1 VKTNRDI
8 IIHPLMTEK
17 MSALQETQNKV
28 AFIVAPSANK
38 IEIRRAVEEKFNVK
52 VQKVATI
59 NMSGKMKRLGRF
71 QGRRSNW
78 KKAIVTLRE
87 GFSIDFFEGK

>member
-1 VKTNRDI
+1 
-8 IIHPLMTEK
+8 MTEK

-59 NMSGKMKRLGRF
+59 NMSGKVKRLGRF

>member
-1 VKTNRDI
+1 MKTNRDI

-28 AFIVAPSANK
+28 AFIVDPNANK
-38 IEIRRAVEEKFNVK
+38 IEIRKAVEEKFDVK

-59 NMSGKMKRLGRF
+59 NMNGKTKRLGRF

-78 KKAIVTLRE
+78 KKAIITLQE
-87 GFSIDFFEGK
+87 GFTIDFFEGK